1 MSSLSNYWSIFLFL
15 FLYHTVLITVAWLW
29 NWGSISSN
37 FVLFQYCICYSVSLE
52 FRISFSIST
61 KKSAGMLIGI
71 LFNLESS
78 LRNIAILSF
87 PVHEHERFFHL
98 FRSSLVSTIFCSF
111 QSVSFTCLLLNIFLS
126 IWFFLMLL

>member
-1 MSSLSNYWSIFLFL
+1 M
-15 FLYHTVLITVAWLW
+15 LY
-29 NWGSISSN
+29 
-37 FVLFQYCICYSVSLE
+37 FVLLMHMSVLRIIAPCLDYLSFVIDCEIMCYKCFNFGLFQNCFDSSRSFYFQMH

-61 KKSAGMLIGI
+61 KKSAGILIGV

-87 PVHEHERFFHL
+87 PVHEHEMFFHL

-126 IWFFLMLL
+126 I